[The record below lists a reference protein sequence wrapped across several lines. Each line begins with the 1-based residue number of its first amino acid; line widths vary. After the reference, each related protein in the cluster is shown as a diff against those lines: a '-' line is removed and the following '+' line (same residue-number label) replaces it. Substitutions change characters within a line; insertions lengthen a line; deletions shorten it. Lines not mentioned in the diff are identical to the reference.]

1 MPANNSPRFTM
12 RLEPHEKEALE
23 ALAEKQGT
31 TMAELVRPFVLR
43 LLRVE
48 PTDPRQRGRPPTE
61 RKQ

>member
-23 ALAEKQGT
+23 ALAESQGK
-31 TMAELVRPFVLR
+31 TMAELVRPCVLR

-48 PTDPRQRGRPPTE
+48 PTEGRPRGRIPNAA
-61 RKQ
+61 K